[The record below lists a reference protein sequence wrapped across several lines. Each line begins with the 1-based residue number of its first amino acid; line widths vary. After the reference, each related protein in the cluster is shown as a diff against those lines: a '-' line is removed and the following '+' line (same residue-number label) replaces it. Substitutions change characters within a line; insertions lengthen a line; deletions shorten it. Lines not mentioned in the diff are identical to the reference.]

1 MLFLFKYQYIVYK
14 NQYKFKQN
22 VIFHNILM
30 NNVEKKKQH
39 IVQDAQKGIDT
50 SPHFAEKRK
59 STKKRIEIIA
69 FLVYN

>member
-1 MLFLFKYQYIVYK
+1 
-14 NQYKFKQN
+14 
-22 VIFHNILM
+22 M